1 MALNIG
7 VFTLMSDVDCVPV
20 ATHIANFIADGDHS
34 VALKESITKENL
46 FETAKA
52 NFEENGTF
60 VVNSVR
66 YYPNDYEGEITED
79 TIVTIFGEVGFLQEF
94 DDSFTKLYL
103 VCKGRLENKTIIDQ
117 FLVEMPQSVK
127 NKIEVILLGASKEE
141 LSGFLTTYRSTNI
154 SEYHSNVCPYPLSL
168 RVTSI
173 YAELG
178 LKRPVYHKDW
188 VYEEVTYHYVPE
200 PEKQSLFSRFGFGN
214 KKKKKT
220 KDIEQ
225 QVEEEDKDQDKKEE
239 PIVSDVQVHEKK
251 VVSDANEFAET
262 WEMVDVPAPEI
273 KETNKEEE
281 VKEKDK
287 HEDEK
292 KLEPIKKP
300 ARQEKDKTE
309 DKKKVPKEKPPKE
322 KVPKPEKPKK
332 EKPEK
337 PKKEKPKLEFF
348 KKKAD
353 KEEDKEKDK
362 TKIDPVPAPIP
373 FPEPVSVPDP
383 IPVPPPVPV
392 PQPVQVPE
400 PIPEPIPKLEPKT
413 EEPLKPEP
421 IKPEP
426 KQEEPPKQEPIK
438 PEPKQEEPLKLEP
451 KVEEST
457 TVVSEVKSN
466 KPEPQKKPSLFGR
479 RKEKEIPHL
488 SRLNVFVSGIDH
500 SVGTSYVAGSL
511 ASAITDIYDVDV
523 WFDHKGMCSIPD
535 NYMVHEVTDEV
546 DRFNAFKSGI
556 IVQDKGVYNELSIMD
571 RNEMM
576 HADMNIMV
584 STAEEMDLQK
594 IAQFIGLQG
603 KLIQNW
609 MFVFNHVLDHQKHIL
624 ESAMKDYAYII
635 IPFHDNAEV
644 PEELLAEWKDAIDY
658 FTK

>member
-220 KDIEQ
+220 KDTEQ
-225 QVEEEDKDQDKKEE
+225 QIEDEDQDKKEE
-239 PIVSDVQVHEKK
+239 PIVSDIQVHEKK

-287 HEDEK
+287 DEDEK
-292 KLEPIKKP
+292 KLEPIKKSEK
-300 ARQEKDKTE
+300 QEKDKTE

-322 KVPKPEKPKK
+322 KVPKPEKPKKEKPEKPKK

-362 TKIDPVPAPIP
+362 TKIDPVPPP
-373 FPEPVSVPDP
+373 VPVPESVPVPDP
-383 IPVPPPVPV
+383 IPVPPSVPV
-392 PQPVQVPE
+392 PQPVPVPE
-400 PIPEPIPKLEPKT
+400 PVPKQVS
-413 EEPLKPEP
+413 
-421 IKPEP
+421 IPEP
-426 KQEEPPKQEPIK
+426 KQEEPPKLEPIK

>member
-127 NKIEVILLGASKEE
+127 DKIEVILLGASKEE

-178 LKRPVYHKDW
+178 LKRPIYHKDW

-220 KDIEQ
+220 KDTEQ
-225 QVEEEDKDQDKKEE
+225 QIEDEDQDKKEE
-239 PIVSDVQVHEKK
+239 PIVSDIQVHEKK

-273 KETNKEEE
+273 KETNKEEVIE
-281 VKEKDK
+281 EKKKDEEKVVCQDSKDK
-287 HEDEK
+287 KNTEPK
-292 KLEPIKKP
+292 KQEQASENKKN
-300 ARQEKDKTE
+300 
-309 DKKKVPKEKPPKE
+309 PPKE
-322 KVPKPEKPKK
+322 KVPKKEKPKKEKPEKTKK

-353 KEEDKEKDK
+353 KEEDKEKDEDK
-362 TKIDPVPAPIP
+362 TKIDPVPQ
-373 FPEPVSVPDP
+373 P
-383 IPVPPPVPV
+383 IPVPAPVPV
-392 PQPVQVPE
+392 S
-400 PIPEPIPKLEPKT
+400 IPKPEPKT
-413 EEPLKPEP
+413 EEPPKPEP

-426 KQEEPPKQEPIK
+426 KTEEPPKP
-438 PEPKQEEPLKLEP
+438 EP
-451 KVEEST
+451 KVEAPT
-457 TVVSEVKSN
+457 TAVSEVKSN

-479 RKEKEIPHL
+479 RREKEIPHL

-609 MFVFNHVLDHQKHIL
+609 MFVFNHVLDHQKHVL

>member
-178 LKRPVYHKDW
+178 LKRPIYHKDW

-220 KDIEQ
+220 KDTEQ
-225 QVEEEDKDQDKKEE
+225 QIEDENQDKKEE
-239 PIVSDVQVHEKK
+239 PIVSDIQVHEKK

-287 HEDEK
+287 DEDEK
-292 KLEPIKKP
+292 KLEPIKKSEK
-300 ARQEKDKTE
+300 QEKDKTE

-322 KVPKPEKPKK
+322 KVPKPEKPKKEKPEKPKK

-362 TKIDPVPAPIP
+362 TKIDPVP
-373 FPEPVSVPDP
+373 
-383 IPVPPPVPV
+383 PPVPV
-392 PQPVQVPE
+392 PESVPVPPSVSAPQPVPVPE
-400 PIPEPIPKLEPKT
+400 PVPAPIPTPEPKT
-413 EEPLKPEP
+413 EEPPKPEP

-426 KQEEPPKQEPIK
+426 KHEEPPKP
-438 PEPKQEEPLKLEP
+438 EP

>member
-220 KDIEQ
+220 KDTEQ
-225 QVEEEDKDQDKKEE
+225 QIEDEDQDKKEE
-239 PIVSDVQVHEKK
+239 PIVSDIQVHEKK

-273 KETNKEEE
+273 KETNNEEVIEEKKKEEE
-281 VKEKDK
+281 KVVCQDSKDK
-287 HEDEK
+287 KNTEPK
-292 KLEPIKKP
+292 K
-300 ARQEKDKTE
+300 QEQASENNKN
-309 DKKKVPKEKPPKE
+309 PPKE
-322 KVPKPEKPKK
+322 KAPKKEKPKKEKPEKTKK

-353 KEEDKEKDK
+353 EEEDKEKDEDK
-362 TKIDPVPAPIP
+362 TKIDPIP
-373 FPEPVSVPDP
+373 QP
-383 IPVPPPVPV
+383 IPVPAPVPG
-392 PQPVQVPE
+392 PQPI
-400 PIPEPIPKLEPKT
+400 PIPEPVPVSIPKPEPKT
-413 EEPLKPEP
+413 EEPP
-421 IKPEP
+421 KPEP
-426 KQEEPPKQEPIK
+426 K
-438 PEPKQEEPLKLEP
+438 
-451 KVEEST
+451 VEAPT
-457 TVVSEVKSN
+457 TAISEVKSN

-479 RKEKEIPHL
+479 RREKEIPHL

-609 MFVFNHVLDHQKHIL
+609 MFVFNHVLDHQKHVL

>member
-127 NKIEVILLGASKEE
+127 DKIEVILLGASKEE

-178 LKRPVYHKDW
+178 LKRPIYHKDW

-220 KDIEQ
+220 KDTEQ
-225 QVEEEDKDQDKKEE
+225 QIEDEDQDKKEE
-239 PIVSDVQVHEKK
+239 PIVSDIQVHEKK

-273 KETNKEEE
+273 KETNKEEVIEEKKKDE
-281 VKEKDK
+281 VKVVCQDSKDK
-287 HEDEK
+287 KNTEPK
-292 KLEPIKKP
+292 K
-300 ARQEKDKTE
+300 QEQASENNKN
-309 DKKKVPKEKPPKE
+309 PPKE
-322 KVPKPEKPKK
+322 KAPKKEKPKKEKPEKTKK

-348 KKKAD
+348 KKKD
-353 KEEDKEKDK
+353 EDK
-362 TKIDPVPAPIP
+362 TKIDPV
-373 FPEPVSVPDP
+373 SQS
-383 IPVPPPVPV
+383 IPVPAPVPVPEQVPV
-392 PQPVQVPE
+392 PQPIPVPQ
-400 PIPEPIPKLEPKT
+400 PVPVPKPEPKT
-413 EEPLKPEP
+413 EEPP
-421 IKPEP
+421 KPEP
-426 KQEEPPKQEPIK
+426 K
-438 PEPKQEEPLKLEP
+438 
-451 KVEEST
+451 VEAPT
-457 TVVSEVKSN
+457 TAVSEVKSN

-479 RKEKEIPHL
+479 RREKEIPHL

-523 WFDHKGMCSIPD
+523 WFNHKGMCSIPD

-609 MFVFNHVLDHQKHIL
+609 MFVFNHVLDHQKHVL

>member
-178 LKRPVYHKDW
+178 LKRPIYHKDW

-220 KDIEQ
+220 KDTEQ
-225 QVEEEDKDQDKKEE
+225 QIEDEDQDKKEE
-239 PIVSDVQVHEKK
+239 PIVSDIQVHEKK

-273 KETNKEEE
+273 KD
-281 VKEKDK
+281 KDEDK
-287 HEDEK
+287 DEK
-292 KLEPIKKP
+292 KLDSIQEPDPVSESKP
-300 ARQEKDKTE
+300 TPVKQDEDKDKTE
-309 DKKKVPKEKPPKE
+309 DKKKVLKEKPPKE
-322 KVPKPEKPKK
+322 KIQKPEKPKK

-348 KKKAD
+348 KKKD
-353 KEEDKEKDK
+353 EDK
-362 TKIDPVPAPIP
+362 TKIDPVPQ
-373 FPEPVSVPDP
+373 P
-383 IPVPPPVPV
+383 IPVPAPIPVPQPIPVPEQVPV
-392 PQPVQVPE
+392 PQPVSKP
-400 PIPEPIPKLEPKT
+400 EPKT
-413 EEPLKPEP
+413 EEPP
-421 IKPEP
+421 KPEP
-426 KQEEPPKQEPIK
+426 KAEAP
-438 PEPKQEEPLKLEP
+438 
-451 KVEEST
+451 T
-457 TVVSEVKSN
+457 TAVSEVKSN

-479 RKEKEIPHL
+479 RREKEVPHL

-609 MFVFNHVLDHQKHIL
+609 MFVFNHVLDHQKHVL

>member
-200 PEKQSLFSRFGFGN
+200 PEKQSLFSRFRFGN

-220 KDIEQ
+220 KDTEQ
-225 QVEEEDKDQDKKEE
+225 QIEDEDQDKKEE
-239 PIVSDVQVHEKK
+239 PIVSDIQVHEKK

-281 VKEKDK
+281 VKEKEKD
-287 HEDEK
+287 EDEK
-292 KLEPIKKP
+292 KLEPIKKSEK
-300 ARQEKDKTE
+300 QEKDKTE

-322 KVPKPEKPKK
+322 KVPKPEKPKKEKPEKPKK

-362 TKIDPVPAPIP
+362 TKIDPVPPP
-373 FPEPVSVPDP
+373 VPVPESVPVPDP
-383 IPVPPPVPV
+383 IPVPPSVPV
-392 PQPVQVPE
+392 PQPVPVPE
-400 PIPEPIPKLEPKT
+400 PVPKQVS
-413 EEPLKPEP
+413 
-421 IKPEP
+421 IPEP
-426 KQEEPPKQEPIK
+426 KQEEPPKLEPIK

>member
-127 NKIEVILLGASKEE
+127 DKIEVILLGASKEE

-178 LKRPVYHKDW
+178 LKRPIYHKDW

-220 KDIEQ
+220 KDTEQ
-225 QVEEEDKDQDKKEE
+225 QIEDEDQDKKEE
-239 PIVSDVQVHEKK
+239 PIVSDIQVHEKK

-273 KETNKEEE
+273 KETNKEEVIEEKKKDE
-281 VKEKDK
+281 VKVVCQDSKDK
-287 HEDEK
+287 KNTEPEK
-292 KLEPIKKP
+292 QEQASENKKN
-300 ARQEKDKTE
+300 
-309 DKKKVPKEKPPKE
+309 PPKE
-322 KVPKPEKPKK
+322 KAPKKEKPKKEKPEKPKK

-348 KKKAD
+348 KKKD
-353 KEEDKEKDK
+353 EDK
-362 TKIDPVPAPIP
+362 TKIDPV
-373 FPEPVSVPDP
+373 SQS
-383 IPVPPPVPV
+383 IPVPAPVPVPEQVPVPQSIPV
-392 PQPVQVPE
+392 PQPVPVPK
-400 PIPEPIPKLEPKT
+400 PVSKPEPKT
-413 EEPLKPEP
+413 EEPP
-421 IKPEP
+421 KPEP
-426 KQEEPPKQEPIK
+426 KAEAP
-438 PEPKQEEPLKLEP
+438 
-451 KVEEST
+451 T
-457 TVVSEVKSN
+457 TAVSEVKSN

-479 RKEKEIPHL
+479 RREKEIPHL

-609 MFVFNHVLDHQKHIL
+609 MFVFNHVLDHQKHVL

>member
-220 KDIEQ
+220 KDTDQ
-225 QVEEEDKDQDKKEE
+225 QVNEAEEEKDKEE
-239 PIVSDVQVHEKK
+239 DPIISDIQVHEKK

-262 WEMVDVPAPEI
+262 WEMVDVPAP
-273 KETNKEEE
+273 KN
-281 VKEKDK
+281 KDK
-287 HEDEK
+287 YKDEAKDEK
-292 KLEPIKKP
+292 KLDSIQEPDSVSESKP
-300 ARQEKDKTE
+300 TPVKQDEAKDKTE
-309 DKKKVPKEKPPKE
+309 DKKKVLKEKPPKE
-322 KVPKPEKPKK
+322 KIQKPEKPKKEKSEKPKK

-348 KKKAD
+348 KKKD
-353 KEEDKEKDK
+353 EDK
-362 TKIDPVPAPIP
+362 TKIDPVPQPIP
-373 FPEPVSVPDP
+373 VPESVSVPQPIPVPEPVSKP
-383 IPVPPPVPV
+383 
-392 PQPVQVPE
+392 
-400 PIPEPIPKLEPKT
+400 EPKT
-413 EEPLKPEP
+413 EEPPKPEP

-426 KQEEPPKQEPIK
+426 KQEEPPK
-438 PEPKQEEPLKLEP
+438 PEPPKQKEPSKPKP

-457 TVVSEVKSN
+457 TAVSEVKSN
-466 KPEPQKKPSLFGR
+466 KPELQKKPSLFGR
-479 RKEKEIPHL
+479 RREKEIPHL

-609 MFVFNHVLDHQKHIL
+609 MFVFNHVLDHQKHVL

>member
-127 NKIEVILLGASKEE
+127 DKIEVILLGASKEE

-178 LKRPVYHKDW
+178 LKRPIYHKDW

-220 KDIEQ
+220 KDTEQ
-225 QVEEEDKDQDKKEE
+225 QIEDEDQDKKEE
-239 PIVSDVQVHEKK
+239 PIVSDIQVHEKK

-273 KETNKEEE
+273 KETNKEEVIE
-281 VKEKDK
+281 EKKKDEEKVVCQDSKDK
-287 HEDEK
+287 KNTEPK
-292 KLEPIKKP
+292 KQEQASENKKN
-300 ARQEKDKTE
+300 
-309 DKKKVPKEKPPKE
+309 PPKE
-322 KVPKPEKPKK
+322 KVPKKEKPKKEKPEKTKK

-353 KEEDKEKDK
+353 KEEDKEKDEDK
-362 TKIDPVPAPIP
+362 TKIDPVPQ
-373 FPEPVSVPDP
+373 P
-383 IPVPPPVPV
+383 IPVPAPVPG
-392 PQPVQVPE
+392 PQPI
-400 PIPEPIPKLEPKT
+400 PIPEPVPVSIPKPEPKT
-413 EEPLKPEP
+413 EEPPKP
-421 IKPEP
+421 
-426 KQEEPPKQEPIK
+426 
-438 PEPKQEEPLKLEP
+438 EP
-451 KVEEST
+451 KVEEPT
-457 TVVSEVKSN
+457 TAVSEVKSN

-479 RKEKEIPHL
+479 RREKEVPHL

-609 MFVFNHVLDHQKHIL
+609 MFVFNHVLDHQKHVL

>member
-94 DDSFTKLYL
+94 DDCFTKLYL

-117 FLVEMPQSVK
+117 FIVEMPQSVK

-220 KDIEQ
+220 KDTEQ
-225 QVEEEDKDQDKKEE
+225 QIEDEDQDKKEE
-239 PIVSDVQVHEKK
+239 PIVSDIQVHEKK

-273 KETNKEEE
+273 KE
-281 VKEKDK
+281 KDEDK
-287 HEDEK
+287 DEK
-292 KLEPIKKP
+292 KLDSIQEPDPVSESKP
-300 ARQEKDKTE
+300 TTVKQDEDKDKTE
-309 DKKKVPKEKPPKE
+309 DKKKVLKEKPPKE
-322 KVPKPEKPKK
+322 KIQKPEKPKKEKPEKPKK

-348 KKKAD
+348 KKKD
-353 KEEDKEKDK
+353 EDK
-362 TKIDPVPAPIP
+362 TKIDPVPQ
-373 FPEPVSVPDP
+373 P
-383 IPVPPPVPV
+383 IPVPAPIPVPEPVPV
-392 PQPVQVPE
+392 PQPVPQPVP
-400 PIPEPIPKLEPKT
+400 
-413 EEPLKPEP
+413 
-421 IKPEP
+421 KPEP
-426 KQEEPPKQEPIK
+426 KTEEPPKQEPIK
-438 PEPKQEEPLKLEP
+438 PEPKTEEPPKLEP
-451 KVEEST
+451 KVEAPT
-457 TVVSEVKSN
+457 TAVSEVKSN

-479 RKEKEIPHL
+479 RREKEIPHL

-609 MFVFNHVLDHQKHIL
+609 MFVFNHVLDHQKHVL

>member
-225 QVEEEDKDQDKKEE
+225 QIEDENQDKKEE
-239 PIVSDVQVHEKK
+239 PIVSDIQVHEKK

-273 KETNKEEE
+273 KETNKEDVIEE
-281 VKEKDK
+281 KKKDEEKAVCQDSKDK
-287 HEDEK
+287 KNTEPEKHEQASENK
-292 KLEPIKKP
+292 KN
-300 ARQEKDKTE
+300 
-309 DKKKVPKEKPPKE
+309 PPKE
-322 KVPKPEKPKK
+322 KAPKKEKPKKEKPEKTKK

-353 KEEDKEKDK
+353 EEEDKEKDEDK
-362 TKIDPVPAPIP
+362 TKIDPIP
-373 FPEPVSVPDP
+373 QP
-383 IPVPPPVPV
+383 IPVPAPVPG
-392 PQPVQVPE
+392 PQPI
-400 PIPEPIPKLEPKT
+400 PIPPIKPEPKT
-413 EEPLKPEP
+413 EEPP
-421 IKPEP
+421 KPEP
-426 KQEEPPKQEPIK
+426 K
-438 PEPKQEEPLKLEP
+438 
-451 KVEEST
+451 VEAPT
-457 TVVSEVKSN
+457 TAISEVKSN

-479 RKEKEIPHL
+479 RREKEIPHL

-609 MFVFNHVLDHQKHIL
+609 MFVFNHVLDHQKHVL

>member
-127 NKIEVILLGASKEE
+127 DKIEVILLGASKEE

-178 LKRPVYHKDW
+178 LKRPIYHKDW

-220 KDIEQ
+220 KDTEQ
-225 QVEEEDKDQDKKEE
+225 QIEDEDQDKKEE
-239 PIVSDVQVHEKK
+239 PIVSDIQVHEKK

-273 KETNKEEE
+273 KETNKEEVIE
-281 VKEKDK
+281 EKKKDEEKVVCQDSKDK
-287 HEDEK
+287 KNTEPK
-292 KLEPIKKP
+292 KQEQASENKKN
-300 ARQEKDKTE
+300 
-309 DKKKVPKEKPPKE
+309 PPKE
-322 KVPKPEKPKK
+322 KVPKKEKPKKEKPEKTKK

-353 KEEDKEKDK
+353 KEEDKEKDEDK
-362 TKIDPVPAPIP
+362 TKIDPVPQ
-373 FPEPVSVPDP
+373 P
-383 IPVPPPVPV
+383 IPVPAPVPG
-392 PQPVQVPE
+392 PQPIPVPE
-400 PIPEPIPKLEPKT
+400 PVPAPIPTPEPKT
-413 EEPLKPEP
+413 EEPPKPEP
-421 IKPEP
+421 TKP
-426 KQEEPPKQEPIK
+426 
-438 PEPKQEEPLKLEP
+438 EP
-451 KVEEST
+451 KVEEPT
-457 TVVSEVKSN
+457 TAVSEVKSN

-479 RKEKEIPHL
+479 RREKEVPHL

-609 MFVFNHVLDHQKHIL
+609 MFVFNHVLDHQKHVL

>member
-94 DDSFTKLYL
+94 DDCFTKLYL

-127 NKIEVILLGASKEE
+127 DKIEVILLGASKEE

-220 KDIEQ
+220 KDTEQ
-225 QVEEEDKDQDKKEE
+225 QIEDEDQDKKEE
-239 PIVSDVQVHEKK
+239 PIVSDIQVHEKK

-287 HEDEK
+287 DEDEK
-292 KLEPIKKP
+292 KLEPIKKSEN
-300 ARQEKDKTE
+300 RKRIKRRTRKRFR
-309 DKKKVPKEKPPKE
+309 KKS
-322 KVPKPEKPKK
+322 
-332 EKPEK
+332 
-337 PKKEKPKLEFF
+337 L
-348 KKKAD
+348 
-353 KEEDKEKDK
+353 
-362 TKIDPVPAPIP
+362 
-373 FPEPVSVPDP
+373 
-383 IPVPPPVPV
+383 
-392 PQPVQVPE
+392 
-400 PIPEPIPKLEPKT
+400 
-413 EEPLKPEP
+413 
-421 IKPEP
+421 
-426 KQEEPPKQEPIK
+426 
-438 PEPKQEEPLKLEP
+438 
-451 KVEEST
+451 
-457 TVVSEVKSN
+457 
-466 KPEPQKKPSLFGR
+466 QKKRSRNQRNLRKRNR
-479 RKEKEIPHL
+479 RNLRKR
-488 SRLNVFVSGIDH
+488 S
-500 SVGTSYVAGSL
+500 
-511 ASAITDIYDVDV
+511 
-523 WFDHKGMCSIPD
+523 
-535 NYMVHEVTDEV
+535 
-546 DRFNAFKSGI
+546 
-556 IVQDKGVYNELSIMD
+556 Q
-571 RNEMM
+571 RNLRKR
-576 HADMNIMV
+576 
-584 STAEEMDLQK
+584 S
-594 IAQFIGLQG
+594 
-603 KLIQNW
+603 QNW
-609 MFVFNHVLDHQKHIL
+609 SSSRKRQ
-624 ESAMKDYAYII
+624 
-635 IPFHDNAEV
+635 
-644 PEELLAEWKDAIDY
+644 
-658 FTK
+658 TKKRTKRRIRQR

>member
-127 NKIEVILLGASKEE
+127 DKIEVILLGASKEE

-220 KDIEQ
+220 KDTEQ
-225 QVEEEDKDQDKKEE
+225 QIEDEDQDKKEE
-239 PIVSDVQVHEKK
+239 PIVSDIQVHEKK

-287 HEDEK
+287 DEDEK
-292 KLEPIKKP
+292 KLEPIKKSEK
-300 ARQEKDKTE
+300 QEKDKTE
-309 DKKKVPKEKPPKE
+309 DKKKDPKEKPPKE
-322 KVPKPEKPKK
+322 KVPKPEKPKKEKPEKPKK

-362 TKIDPVPAPIP
+362 TKIDPVPPP
-373 FPEPVSVPDP
+373 VPVPESVPVPDP
-383 IPVPPPVPV
+383 IPVPPSVPAPQPVPV
-392 PQPVQVPE
+392 PEPVPA
-400 PIPEPIPKLEPKT
+400 PIPTPEPKT
-413 EEPLKPEP
+413 EEPPKPEP

-426 KQEEPPKQEPIK
+426 KTEEPPKP
-438 PEPKQEEPLKLEP
+438 EP
-451 KVEEST
+451 KVEAPT
-457 TVVSEVKSN
+457 TAVSEVKSN

-479 RKEKEIPHL
+479 RREKEIPHL

-609 MFVFNHVLDHQKHIL
+609 MFVFNHVLDHQKHVL

>member
-52 NFEENGTF
+52 NFEVNGTF

-94 DDSFTKLYL
+94 DDCFTKLYL

-220 KDIEQ
+220 KDTEQ
-225 QVEEEDKDQDKKEE
+225 QIEDEDQDKKEE
-239 PIVSDVQVHEKK
+239 PIVSDIQVHEKK

-273 KETNKEEE
+273 KE
-281 VKEKDK
+281 KDEDK
-287 HEDEK
+287 DEK
-292 KLEPIKKP
+292 KLDSIQEPDPVSESKP
-300 ARQEKDKTE
+300 TTVKQDEDKDKTE
-309 DKKKVPKEKPPKE
+309 DKKKVLKEKPPKE
-322 KVPKPEKPKK
+322 KIQKPEKPKKEKPEKPKK

-348 KKKAD
+348 KKKD
-353 KEEDKEKDK
+353 EDK
-362 TKIDPVPAPIP
+362 TKIDPVPQ
-373 FPEPVSVPDP
+373 P
-383 IPVPPPVPV
+383 IPVPAPIPVPEPVPV
-392 PQPVQVPE
+392 PQPVPQPVP
-400 PIPEPIPKLEPKT
+400 
-413 EEPLKPEP
+413 
-421 IKPEP
+421 KPEP
-426 KQEEPPKQEPIK
+426 KTEEPPKQEPIK
-438 PEPKQEEPLKLEP
+438 PEPKTEEPPKLEP
-451 KVEEST
+451 KVEAPT
-457 TVVSEVKSN
+457 TAVSEVKSN

-479 RKEKEIPHL
+479 RREKEIPHL

-609 MFVFNHVLDHQKHIL
+609 MFVFNHVLDHQKHVL

>member
-94 DDSFTKLYL
+94 DDCFTKLYL

-117 FLVEMPQSVK
+117 FIVEMPQSVK

-178 LKRPVYHKDW
+178 LKRPIYHKDW

-220 KDIEQ
+220 KDTEQ
-225 QVEEEDKDQDKKEE
+225 QIEDEDQDKKEE
-239 PIVSDVQVHEKK
+239 PIVSDIQVHEKK

-273 KETNKEEE
+273 KETNKEE
-281 VKEKDK
+281 
-287 HEDEK
+287 K
-292 KLEPIKKP
+292 KLDSIQEPDPVSESKP
-300 ARQEKDKTE
+300 TPVKQDEDKDKTE
-309 DKKKVPKEKPPKE
+309 DKKKVLKEKPPKE
-322 KVPKPEKPKK
+322 KIQKPEKPKKEKPEKPKK

-348 KKKAD
+348 KKKD
-353 KEEDKEKDK
+353 EDK
-362 TKIDPVPAPIP
+362 TKIDPVPQ
-373 FPEPVSVPDP
+373 P
-383 IPVPPPVPV
+383 IPVPAPIPVPQPIPVPEQVPV
-392 PQPVQVPE
+392 PQPVSKP
-400 PIPEPIPKLEPKT
+400 EPKT
-413 EEPLKPEP
+413 EEPP
-421 IKPEP
+421 KPEP
-426 KQEEPPKQEPIK
+426 KAEAP
-438 PEPKQEEPLKLEP
+438 
-451 KVEEST
+451 T
-457 TVVSEVKSN
+457 TAVSEVKSN

-479 RKEKEIPHL
+479 RREKEIPHL

-609 MFVFNHVLDHQKHIL
+609 MFVFNHVLDHQKHVL

>member
-127 NKIEVILLGASKEE
+127 DKIEVILLGASKEE

-178 LKRPVYHKDW
+178 LKRPIYHKDW

-220 KDIEQ
+220 KDTEQ
-225 QVEEEDKDQDKKEE
+225 QIEDEDQDKKEE
-239 PIVSDVQVHEKK
+239 PIVSDIQVHEKK

-273 KETNKEEE
+273 KETNKEEVIE
-281 VKEKDK
+281 EKKKEEEKVACQDSKDK
-287 HEDEK
+287 KNTEPEK
-292 KLEPIKKP
+292 QEQASENKKN
-300 ARQEKDKTE
+300 
-309 DKKKVPKEKPPKE
+309 PPKE
-322 KVPKPEKPKK
+322 KAPKKEKPKKEKPEKPKK

-348 KKKAD
+348 KKKD
-353 KEEDKEKDK
+353 EDK
-362 TKIDPVPAPIP
+362 TKIDPV
-373 FPEPVSVPDP
+373 SQS
-383 IPVPPPVPV
+383 IPVPAPVPVPEQVPV
-392 PQPVQVPE
+392 PQPIPVPQ
-400 PIPEPIPKLEPKT
+400 PVLVPKPVSKPEPKT
-413 EEPLKPEP
+413 EEPPKP
-421 IKPEP
+421 
-426 KQEEPPKQEPIK
+426 
-438 PEPKQEEPLKLEP
+438 EP
-451 KVEEST
+451 KVEEPT
-457 TVVSEVKSN
+457 TAVSEVKSN
-466 KPEPQKKPSLFGR
+466 KPESQKKPSLFGR
-479 RKEKEIPHL
+479 RREKEIPHL

-609 MFVFNHVLDHQKHIL
+609 MFVFNHVLDHQKHVL

>member
-127 NKIEVILLGASKEE
+127 DKIEVILLGASKEE

-178 LKRPVYHKDW
+178 LKRPIYHKDW

-220 KDIEQ
+220 KDTEQ
-225 QVEEEDKDQDKKEE
+225 QIEDEDQDKKEE
-239 PIVSDVQVHEKK
+239 PIVSDIQVHEKK

-273 KETNKEEE
+273 KETNKEEVIE
-281 VKEKDK
+281 EKKKDEEKVVCQDSKDK
-287 HEDEK
+287 KNTEPK
-292 KLEPIKKP
+292 KQEQASENKKN
-300 ARQEKDKTE
+300 
-309 DKKKVPKEKPPKE
+309 PPKE
-322 KVPKPEKPKK
+322 KVPKKEKPKKEKPEKPKK

-353 KEEDKEKDK
+353 KEEDKEKDEDK
-362 TKIDPVPAPIP
+362 TKIDPVPQPIP
-373 FPEPVSVPDP
+373 APE
-383 IPVPPPVPV
+383 PVPV
-392 PQPVQVPE
+392 PQPVQNPVPK
-400 PIPEPIPKLEPKT
+400 PEPKT
-413 EEPLKPEP
+413 EEPPKPEP

-426 KQEEPPKQEPIK
+426 KQEEPPKP
-438 PEPKQEEPLKLEP
+438 EP
-451 KVEEST
+451 KVEAPT
-457 TVVSEVKSN
+457 TAVSEVKSN

-479 RKEKEIPHL
+479 RREKEIPHL

-609 MFVFNHVLDHQKHIL
+609 MFVFNHVLDHQKHVL

>member
-127 NKIEVILLGASKEE
+127 DKIEVILLGASKEE

-178 LKRPVYHKDW
+178 LKRPIYHKDW

-220 KDIEQ
+220 KDTEQ
-225 QVEEEDKDQDKKEE
+225 QIEDEDQDKKEE
-239 PIVSDVQVHEKK
+239 PIVSDIQVHEKK

-273 KETNKEEE
+273 KETNKEEVIEEKKKDE
-281 VKEKDK
+281 VKVVCQDSKDK
-287 HEDEK
+287 KNTEPK
-292 KLEPIKKP
+292 K
-300 ARQEKDKTE
+300 QEQASENNKN
-309 DKKKVPKEKPPKE
+309 PPKE
-322 KVPKPEKPKK
+322 KAPKKEKPKKEKPEKTKK

-353 KEEDKEKDK
+353 KEEDKEKDEDK
-362 TKIDPVPAPIP
+362 TKIDPVPQ
-373 FPEPVSVPDP
+373 P
-383 IPVPPPVPV
+383 IPVPAPVPG
-392 PQPVQVPE
+392 PQPIPVPE
-400 PIPEPIPKLEPKT
+400 PVPAPIPTPEPKT
-413 EEPLKPEP
+413 EEPPKPEP
-421 IKPEP
+421 TKP
-426 KQEEPPKQEPIK
+426 
-438 PEPKQEEPLKLEP
+438 EP
-451 KVEEST
+451 KVEEPT
-457 TVVSEVKSN
+457 TAVSEVKSN

-479 RKEKEIPHL
+479 RREKEVPHL

-609 MFVFNHVLDHQKHIL
+609 MFVFNHVLDHQKHVL

>member
-103 VCKGRLENKTIIDQ
+103 VCKGRLEKKTIIDQ

-200 PEKQSLFSRFGFGN
+200 PEKQSLFSRFRFGN

-220 KDIEQ
+220 KDTEQ
-225 QVEEEDKDQDKKEE
+225 QIEDEDQDKKEE
-239 PIVSDVQVHEKK
+239 PIVSDIQVHEKK

-287 HEDEK
+287 DEDEK
-292 KLEPIKKP
+292 KLEPIKKSEK
-300 ARQEKDKTE
+300 QEKDKTE

-322 KVPKPEKPKK
+322 KVPKPEKPKKEKPEKPKK

-362 TKIDPVPAPIP
+362 TKIDPVPPP
-373 FPEPVSVPDP
+373 VPVPESVPVPDP
-383 IPVPPPVPV
+383 IPVPPSVPV
-392 PQPVQVPE
+392 PQPVPVPE
-400 PIPEPIPKLEPKT
+400 PVPKQVS
-413 EEPLKPEP
+413 
-421 IKPEP
+421 IPEP
-426 KQEEPPKQEPIK
+426 KQEEPPKLEPIK

>member
-127 NKIEVILLGASKEE
+127 DKIEVILLGASKEE

-178 LKRPVYHKDW
+178 LKRPIYHKDW

-220 KDIEQ
+220 KDTEQ
-225 QVEEEDKDQDKKEE
+225 QIEDEDQDKKEE
-239 PIVSDVQVHEKK
+239 PIVSDIQVHEKK

-273 KETNKEEE
+273 KETNKEEVIE
-281 VKEKDK
+281 EKKKDEEKVVCQDSKDK
-287 HEDEK
+287 KNTEPK
-292 KLEPIKKP
+292 KQEQASENKKN
-300 ARQEKDKTE
+300 
-309 DKKKVPKEKPPKE
+309 PPKE
-322 KVPKPEKPKK
+322 KVPKKEKPKKEKPEKTKK

-353 KEEDKEKDK
+353 KEEDKEKDEDK
-362 TKIDPVPAPIP
+362 TKIDPVPQ
-373 FPEPVSVPDP
+373 P
-383 IPVPPPVPV
+383 IPVPAPVPG
-392 PQPVQVPE
+392 PQPI
-400 PIPEPIPKLEPKT
+400 PIPEPVPVSIPKPEPKT
-413 EEPLKPEP
+413 EEPPKPEP

-426 KQEEPPKQEPIK
+426 KQEEPPKP
-438 PEPKQEEPLKLEP
+438 EP
-451 KVEEST
+451 KVEAPT
-457 TVVSEVKSN
+457 TAVSEVKSN

-479 RKEKEIPHL
+479 RREKEIPHL

-609 MFVFNHVLDHQKHIL
+609 MFVFNHVLDHQKHVL

>member
-178 LKRPVYHKDW
+178 LKRPIYHKDW

-220 KDIEQ
+220 KDTEQ
-225 QVEEEDKDQDKKEE
+225 QIEDEDQDKKEE
-239 PIVSDVQVHEKK
+239 PIVSDIQVHEKK

-273 KETNKEEE
+273 KD
-281 VKEKDK
+281 KDEDK
-287 HEDEK
+287 DEK
-292 KLEPIKKP
+292 KLDSIQEPDPVSESKP
-300 ARQEKDKTE
+300 TPVKQDEDKDKTE
-309 DKKKVPKEKPPKE
+309 DKKKVLKEKPPKE
-322 KVPKPEKPKK
+322 KIQKPEKPKK

-337 PKKEKPKLEFF
+337 PKKEKPEKTKKEKPKLEFF
-348 KKKAD
+348 KKKD
-353 KEEDKEKDK
+353 EDK
-362 TKIDPVPAPIP
+362 TKIDPVPQ
-373 FPEPVSVPDP
+373 P
-383 IPVPPPVPV
+383 IPVPAPIPVPQPIPVPEQVPV
-392 PQPVQVPE
+392 PQPVSKP
-400 PIPEPIPKLEPKT
+400 EPKT
-413 EEPLKPEP
+413 EEPP
-421 IKPEP
+421 KPEP
-426 KQEEPPKQEPIK
+426 KAEAP
-438 PEPKQEEPLKLEP
+438 
-451 KVEEST
+451 T
-457 TVVSEVKSN
+457 TAVSEVKSN

-479 RKEKEIPHL
+479 RREKEVPHL

-609 MFVFNHVLDHQKHIL
+609 MFVFNHVLDHQKHVL

>member
-127 NKIEVILLGASKEE
+127 DKIEVILLGASKEE

-178 LKRPVYHKDW
+178 LKRPIYHKDW

-220 KDIEQ
+220 KDTEQ
-225 QVEEEDKDQDKKEE
+225 QIEDEDQDKKEE
-239 PIVSDVQVHEKK
+239 PIVSDIQVHEKK

-273 KETNKEEE
+273 KETNKEEVIE
-281 VKEKDK
+281 EKKKDEEKVVCQDSKDK
-287 HEDEK
+287 KNTEPEK
-292 KLEPIKKP
+292 QEQASENKKN
-300 ARQEKDKTE
+300 
-309 DKKKVPKEKPPKE
+309 PPKE
-322 KVPKPEKPKK
+322 KAPKKEKPKKEKPEKPKK

-348 KKKAD
+348 KKKD
-353 KEEDKEKDK
+353 EDK
-362 TKIDPVPAPIP
+362 TKIDPV
-373 FPEPVSVPDP
+373 SQS
-383 IPVPPPVPV
+383 IPVPAPVPVPEQVPV
-392 PQPVQVPE
+392 PQPIPVPQ
-400 PIPEPIPKLEPKT
+400 PVPVPKPEPKT
-413 EEPLKPEP
+413 EEPP
-421 IKPEP
+421 KPEP
-426 KQEEPPKQEPIK
+426 K
-438 PEPKQEEPLKLEP
+438 
-451 KVEEST
+451 VEAPT
-457 TVVSEVKSN
+457 TAVSEVKSN

-479 RKEKEIPHL
+479 RREKEIPHL

-609 MFVFNHVLDHQKHIL
+609 MFVFNHVLDHQKHVL

>member
-220 KDIEQ
+220 KDTEQ
-225 QVEEEDKDQDKKEE
+225 QIEDEDQDKKEE
-239 PIVSDVQVHEKK
+239 PIVSDIQVHEKK

-287 HEDEK
+287 DEDEK
-292 KLEPIKKP
+292 KLEPIKKSEK
-300 ARQEKDKTE
+300 QEKDKTE

-322 KVPKPEKPKK
+322 KVPKPEKPKKEKPEKPKK

-362 TKIDPVPAPIP
+362 TKIDPVPPP
-373 FPEPVSVPDP
+373 VPVPESVPVPDP
-383 IPVPPPVPV
+383 IPVPEQVPV
-392 PQPVQVPE
+392 PQPV
-400 PIPEPIPKLEPKT
+400 PKPEPKT
-413 EEPLKPEP
+413 EEPPKPEP

-426 KQEEPPKQEPIK
+426 KHEEPPKLEPIK

-609 MFVFNHVLDHQKHIL
+609 MFVFNHVLDHQKHVL

>member
-79 TIVTIFGEVGFLQEF
+79 TIITVFGEVGFLQEF

-127 NKIEVILLGASKEE
+127 DKIEVILLGASKEE

-178 LKRPVYHKDW
+178 LKRPIYHKDW

-220 KDIEQ
+220 KDTEQ
-225 QVEEEDKDQDKKEE
+225 QIEDEDQDKKEE
-239 PIVSDVQVHEKK
+239 PIVSNIQVHEKK

-273 KETNKEEE
+273 KD
-281 VKEKDK
+281 KDEDK
-287 HEDEK
+287 DEK
-292 KLEPIKKP
+292 KLDSIQEPDPVSESKP
-300 ARQEKDKTE
+300 TPVKQDEDKDKTE
-309 DKKKVPKEKPPKE
+309 DKKKVLKEKLPKEKIQ
-322 KVPKPEKPKK
+322 KPEKPKK

-337 PKKEKPKLEFF
+337 PKKEKPEKTKKEKPKLEFF
-348 KKKAD
+348 KKKD
-353 KEEDKEKDK
+353 EDK
-362 TKIDPVPAPIP
+362 TKIDPVPQ
-373 FPEPVSVPDP
+373 P
-383 IPVPPPVPV
+383 IPVPAPVPV
-392 PQPVQVPE
+392 PQPIPVPEQVPV
-400 PIPEPIPKLEPKT
+400 PQPVPKPEPKT
-413 EEPLKPEP
+413 EEPPKPEP

-426 KQEEPPKQEPIK
+426 IK
-438 PEPKQEEPLKLEP
+438 SEPKQEEPPKLEP

-479 RKEKEIPHL
+479 RREKEIPHL

-609 MFVFNHVLDHQKHIL
+609 MFVFNHVLDHQKHVL

>member
-220 KDIEQ
+220 KDTEQ
-225 QVEEEDKDQDKKEE
+225 QIEDEDQDKKEE
-239 PIVSDVQVHEKK
+239 PIVSDIQVHEKK

-273 KETNKEEE
+273 KETNNEEVIEEKKKEEE
-281 VKEKDK
+281 KVVCQDSKDK
-287 HEDEK
+287 KNTEPK
-292 KLEPIKKP
+292 K
-300 ARQEKDKTE
+300 QEQASENNKN
-309 DKKKVPKEKPPKE
+309 PPKE
-322 KVPKPEKPKK
+322 KAPKKEKPKKEKPEKTKK

-353 KEEDKEKDK
+353 EEEDKEKDEDK
-362 TKIDPVPAPIP
+362 TKIDPIP
-373 FPEPVSVPDP
+373 QP
-383 IPVPPPVPV
+383 IPVPAPVPG
-392 PQPVQVPE
+392 PQPI
-400 PIPEPIPKLEPKT
+400 PIPEPVPVSIPKPEPKT
-413 EEPLKPEP
+413 EEPPKPEP

-426 KQEEPPKQEPIK
+426 KTEEPPKP
-438 PEPKQEEPLKLEP
+438 EP
-451 KVEEST
+451 KVEAPT
-457 TVVSEVKSN
+457 TAISEVKSN

-479 RKEKEIPHL
+479 RREKEIPHL

-609 MFVFNHVLDHQKHIL
+609 MFVFNHVLDHQKHVL

>member
-127 NKIEVILLGASKEE
+127 DKIEVILLGASKEE

-178 LKRPVYHKDW
+178 LKRPIYHKDW

-220 KDIEQ
+220 KDTEQ
-225 QVEEEDKDQDKKEE
+225 QIEDEDQDKKEE
-239 PIVSDVQVHEKK
+239 PIVSDIQVHEKK

-273 KETNKEEE
+273 KETNKEEVIE
-281 VKEKDK
+281 EKKKDEEKVVCQDSKDK
-287 HEDEK
+287 KNTDPK
-292 KLEPIKKP
+292 KQEQASENKKN
-300 ARQEKDKTE
+300 
-309 DKKKVPKEKPPKE
+309 PPKE
-322 KVPKPEKPKK
+322 KVPKKEKPKK
-332 EKPEK
+332 EKPEKTKKEKLEK

-353 KEEDKEKDK
+353 KEEDKEKDEDK
-362 TKIDPVPAPIP
+362 TKIDPVPQ
-373 FPEPVSVPDP
+373 P
-383 IPVPPPVPV
+383 IPVPAPVPG
-392 PQPVQVPE
+392 PQPI
-400 PIPEPIPKLEPKT
+400 PIPEPVPVSIPKPEPKT
-413 EEPLKPEP
+413 EEPPKPEP

-426 KQEEPPKQEPIK
+426 KTEEPPKP
-438 PEPKQEEPLKLEP
+438 EP
-451 KVEEST
+451 KVEAPT
-457 TVVSEVKSN
+457 TAVSEVKSN

-479 RKEKEIPHL
+479 RREKEIPHL

-609 MFVFNHVLDHQKHIL
+609 MFVFNHVLDHQKHVL

>member
-178 LKRPVYHKDW
+178 LKRPIYHKDW

-220 KDIEQ
+220 KDTEQ
-225 QVEEEDKDQDKKEE
+225 QIEDEDQDKKEE
-239 PIVSDVQVHEKK
+239 PIVSDIQVHEKK

-273 KETNKEEE
+273 KD
-281 VKEKDK
+281 KDEDK
-287 HEDEK
+287 DEK
-292 KLEPIKKP
+292 KLDSIQEPDPVSESKP
-300 ARQEKDKTE
+300 TPVKQDEDKDKTE
-309 DKKKVPKEKPPKE
+309 DKKKVLKEKPPKE
-322 KVPKPEKPKK
+322 KIQKPEKP
-332 EKPEK
+332 
-337 PKKEKPKLEFF
+337 
-348 KKKAD
+348 
-353 KEEDKEKDK
+353 
-362 TKIDPVPAPIP
+362 
-373 FPEPVSVPDP
+373 
-383 IPVPPPVPV
+383 
-392 PQPVQVPE
+392 
-400 PIPEPIPKLEPKT
+400 
-413 EEPLKPEP
+413 
-421 IKPEP
+421 
-426 KQEEPPKQEPIK
+426 
-438 PEPKQEEPLKLEP
+438 
-451 KVEEST
+451 
-457 TVVSEVKSN
+457 
-466 KPEPQKKPSLFGR
+466 
-479 RKEKEIPHL
+479 
-488 SRLNVFVSGIDH
+488 
-500 SVGTSYVAGSL
+500 
-511 ASAITDIYDVDV
+511 
-523 WFDHKGMCSIPD
+523 
-535 NYMVHEVTDEV
+535 
-546 DRFNAFKSGI
+546 
-556 IVQDKGVYNELSIMD
+556 
-571 RNEMM
+571 
-576 HADMNIMV
+576 
-584 STAEEMDLQK
+584 
-594 IAQFIGLQG
+594 
-603 KLIQNW
+603 
-609 MFVFNHVLDHQKHIL
+609 
-624 ESAMKDYAYII
+624 
-635 IPFHDNAEV
+635 
-644 PEELLAEWKDAIDY
+644 
-658 FTK
+658 

>member
-127 NKIEVILLGASKEE
+127 DKIEVILLGASKEE

-178 LKRPVYHKDW
+178 LKRPIYHKDW

-220 KDIEQ
+220 KDTEQ
-225 QVEEEDKDQDKKEE
+225 QIEDEDQDKKEE
-239 PIVSDVQVHEKK
+239 PIVSDIQVHEKK

-273 KETNKEEE
+273 KETNKEEVIE
-281 VKEKDK
+281 EKKKDEEKVVCQDSKDK
-287 HEDEK
+287 KNTDPK
-292 KLEPIKKP
+292 KQEQASENKKN
-300 ARQEKDKTE
+300 
-309 DKKKVPKEKPPKE
+309 PPKE
-322 KVPKPEKPKK
+322 KVPKKEKPKK
-332 EKPEK
+332 EKPEKTKKEKLEK

-353 KEEDKEKDK
+353 KEEDKEKDEDK
-362 TKIDPVPAPIP
+362 TKIDPVPQ
-373 FPEPVSVPDP
+373 P
-383 IPVPPPVPV
+383 IPVPAPVPG
-392 PQPVQVPE
+392 PQPI
-400 PIPEPIPKLEPKT
+400 PIPEPVPVSIPKPEPKT
-413 EEPLKPEP
+413 EEPP
-421 IKPEP
+421 KPEP
-426 KQEEPPKQEPIK
+426 K
-438 PEPKQEEPLKLEP
+438 
-451 KVEEST
+451 VEAPT
-457 TVVSEVKSN
+457 TAVSEVKSN

-479 RKEKEIPHL
+479 RREKEIPHL

-609 MFVFNHVLDHQKHIL
+609 MFVFNHVLDHQKHVL

>member
-94 DDSFTKLYL
+94 DDCFTKLYL

-220 KDIEQ
+220 KDTEQ
-225 QVEEEDKDQDKKEE
+225 QIEDEDQDKKEE
-239 PIVSDVQVHEKK
+239 PIVSDIQVHEKK

-273 KETNKEEE
+273 KETNKEDVIEE
-281 VKEKDK
+281 KKKDEEKAVCQDSKDK
-287 HEDEK
+287 KNTEPEKHEQASENK
-292 KLEPIKKP
+292 KN
-300 ARQEKDKTE
+300 
-309 DKKKVPKEKPPKE
+309 PPKE
-322 KVPKPEKPKK
+322 KAPKKEKPKKEKPEKPKK

-348 KKKAD
+348 KKKD
-353 KEEDKEKDK
+353 EDK
-362 TKIDPVPAPIP
+362 TKIDPVPAP
-373 FPEPVSVPDP
+373 V
-383 IPVPPPVPV
+383 PVPEQVPV
-392 PQPVQVPE
+392 PQPV
-400 PIPEPIPKLEPKT
+400 PKPEPKT
-413 EEPLKPEP
+413 EEPPKPEP

-426 KQEEPPKQEPIK
+426 KVEEP
-438 PEPKQEEPLKLEP
+438 
-451 KVEEST
+451 T
-457 TVVSEVKSN
+457 TAVSEVKSN

-479 RKEKEIPHL
+479 RREKEVPHL

-609 MFVFNHVLDHQKHIL
+609 MFVFNHVLDHQKHVL

>member
-127 NKIEVILLGASKEE
+127 DKIEVILLGASKEE

-178 LKRPVYHKDW
+178 LKRPIYHKDW

-220 KDIEQ
+220 KDTEQ
-225 QVEEEDKDQDKKEE
+225 QIEDEDQDKKEE
-239 PIVSDVQVHEKK
+239 PIVSDIQVHEKK

-273 KETNKEEE
+273 KETNKEDVIEE
-281 VKEKDK
+281 KKKDEEKAVCQDSKDK
-287 HEDEK
+287 KNTEPK
-292 KLEPIKKP
+292 KQEQASENKKN
-300 ARQEKDKTE
+300 
-309 DKKKVPKEKPPKE
+309 PPKE
-322 KVPKPEKPKK
+322 KVPKKEKPKKEKPEKPKK

-353 KEEDKEKDK
+353 KEEDKEKDEDK
-362 TKIDPVPAPIP
+362 TKIDPVP
-373 FPEPVSVPDP
+373 
-383 IPVPPPVPV
+383 
-392 PQPVQVPE
+392 QPVQNPVPK
-400 PIPEPIPKLEPKT
+400 PEPKT
-413 EEPLKPEP
+413 EEPPKPEP

-426 KQEEPPKQEPIK
+426 KT
-438 PEPKQEEPLKLEP
+438 EEPLKLEP

-609 MFVFNHVLDHQKHIL
+609 MFVFNHVLDHQKHVL

>member
-94 DDSFTKLYL
+94 DDCFTKLYL

-127 NKIEVILLGASKEE
+127 DKIEVILLGASKEE

-220 KDIEQ
+220 KDTEQ
-225 QVEEEDKDQDKKEE
+225 QIEDEDQDKKEE
-239 PIVSDVQVHEKK
+239 PIVSDIQVHEKK

-287 HEDEK
+287 DEDEK
-292 KLEPIKKP
+292 KLEPIKKSEK
-300 ARQEKDKTE
+300 QEKDKTE

-322 KVPKPEKPKK
+322 KVPKP
-332 EKPEK
+332 
-337 PKKEKPKLEFF
+337 
-348 KKKAD
+348 D

-362 TKIDPVPAPIP
+362 TKIDPVPPP
-373 FPEPVSVPDP
+373 VPVPESVPVPDP
-383 IPVPPPVPV
+383 IPVPPSVPAPQPVPV
-392 PQPVQVPE
+392 PEPVPA
-400 PIPEPIPKLEPKT
+400 PIPTPEPKT
-413 EEPLKPEP
+413 EEPPKPEP
-421 IKPEP
+421 TKP
-426 KQEEPPKQEPIK
+426 
-438 PEPKQEEPLKLEP
+438 EP
-451 KVEEST
+451 KVEEPT
-457 TVVSEVKSN
+457 TAVSEVKSN

-479 RKEKEIPHL
+479 RREKEVPHL

-609 MFVFNHVLDHQKHIL
+609 MFVFNHVLDHQKHVL

>member
-220 KDIEQ
+220 KDTEQ
-225 QVEEEDKDQDKKEE
+225 QIEDEDQDKKEE
-239 PIVSDVQVHEKK
+239 PIVSDIQVHEKK

-273 KETNKEEE
+273 KETNNEEVIEEKKKEEE
-281 VKEKDK
+281 KVVCQDSKDK
-287 HEDEK
+287 KNTEPK
-292 KLEPIKKP
+292 K
-300 ARQEKDKTE
+300 QEQASENNKN
-309 DKKKVPKEKPPKE
+309 PPKE
-322 KVPKPEKPKK
+322 KAPKKEKPKKEKPEKTKK

-353 KEEDKEKDK
+353 EEEDKEKDEDK
-362 TKIDPVPAPIP
+362 TKIDPIP
-373 FPEPVSVPDP
+373 QP
-383 IPVPPPVPV
+383 IPVPAPVPD
-392 PQPVQVPE
+392 PQPI
-400 PIPEPIPKLEPKT
+400 PIPEPVPVSIPKPEPKT
-413 EEPLKPEP
+413 EEPPKPEP

-426 KQEEPPKQEPIK
+426 KTEEPTK
-438 PEPKQEEPLKLEP
+438 PEPK
-451 KVEEST
+451 VEAPT
-457 TVVSEVKSN
+457 TAISEVKSN

-479 RKEKEIPHL
+479 RREKEIPHL

-609 MFVFNHVLDHQKHIL
+609 MFVFNHVLDHQKHVL

>member
-94 DDSFTKLYL
+94 DDCFTKLYL

-117 FLVEMPQSVK
+117 FIVEMPQSVK

-220 KDIEQ
+220 KDTEQ
-225 QVEEEDKDQDKKEE
+225 QIEDEDQDKKEE
-239 PIVSDVQVHEKK
+239 PIVSDIQVHEKK

-273 KETNKEEE
+273 KE
-281 VKEKDK
+281 KDEDK
-287 HEDEK
+287 DEK
-292 KLEPIKKP
+292 KLDSIQEPDPVSESKP
-300 ARQEKDKTE
+300 TTVKQDEDKDKTE
-309 DKKKVPKEKPPKE
+309 DKKKVLKEKPPKE
-322 KVPKPEKPKK
+322 KIQKPEKPKKEKPEKPKK

-348 KKKAD
+348 KKKD
-353 KEEDKEKDK
+353 EDK
-362 TKIDPVPAPIP
+362 TKIDPVPQ
-373 FPEPVSVPDP
+373 P
-383 IPVPPPVPV
+383 IPVPAPIPVPEPVPV
-392 PQPVQVPE
+392 PQPVPQPVP
-400 PIPEPIPKLEPKT
+400 
-413 EEPLKPEP
+413 
-421 IKPEP
+421 KPEP
-426 KQEEPPKQEPIK
+426 KTEEPPKQEPIK

>member
-200 PEKQSLFSRFGFGN
+200 PEKQSLFSRFRFGN

-220 KDIEQ
+220 KDTEQ
-225 QVEEEDKDQDKKEE
+225 QIEDEDQDKKEE
-239 PIVSDVQVHEKK
+239 PIVSDIQVHEKK

-287 HEDEK
+287 DEDEK
-292 KLEPIKKP
+292 KLEPIKKSEK
-300 ARQEKDKTE
+300 QEKDKTE

-322 KVPKPEKPKK
+322 KVPKPDKPKKEKPEKPKK

-362 TKIDPVPAPIP
+362 TKIDPVPPP
-373 FPEPVSVPDP
+373 VPVPESVPVPDP
-383 IPVPPPVPV
+383 IPVPPSVPV
-392 PQPVQVPE
+392 PQPVPVPE
-400 PIPEPIPKLEPKT
+400 PVPKQVS
-413 EEPLKPEP
+413 
-421 IKPEP
+421 IPEP
-426 KQEEPPKQEPIK
+426 KQEEPPKLEPIK

>member
-127 NKIEVILLGASKEE
+127 DKIEVILLGASKEE

-178 LKRPVYHKDW
+178 LKRPIYHKDW

-220 KDIEQ
+220 KDTEQ
-225 QVEEEDKDQDKKEE
+225 QIEDEDQDKKEE
-239 PIVSDVQVHEKK
+239 PIVSDIQVHEKK

-273 KETNKEEE
+273 KETNNEEVIEEKKKEEE
-281 VKEKDK
+281 KVVCQDSKDK
-287 HEDEK
+287 KNTEPEK
-292 KLEPIKKP
+292 QEQASENKKN
-300 ARQEKDKTE
+300 
-309 DKKKVPKEKPPKE
+309 PPKE
-322 KVPKPEKPKK
+322 KAPKKEKPKKEKPEKPKK

-348 KKKAD
+348 KKKD
-353 KEEDKEKDK
+353 EDK
-362 TKIDPVPAPIP
+362 TKIDPV
-373 FPEPVSVPDP
+373 SQS
-383 IPVPPPVPV
+383 IPVPAPVPVPEQVPVPQSIPV
-392 PQPVQVPE
+392 PQPVPVPKAVSK
-400 PIPEPIPKLEPKT
+400 PEPKT
-413 EEPLKPEP
+413 EEPP
-421 IKPEP
+421 KPEP
-426 KQEEPPKQEPIK
+426 KAEAP
-438 PEPKQEEPLKLEP
+438 
-451 KVEEST
+451 T
-457 TVVSEVKSN
+457 TAVSEVKSN

-479 RKEKEIPHL
+479 RREKEIPHL

-609 MFVFNHVLDHQKHIL
+609 MFVFNHVLDHQKHVL